1 VPVIS
6 VHTEDLLDSH
16 VLRIL
21 QPVDVGERTLTMV
34 PRRTVVWCGVV
45 CEPPVVSTLLHVLE
59 VRTLSRPYFWQVVFA
74 VFENV

>member
-1 VPVIS
+1 MPVIS

-21 QPVDVGERTLTMV
+21 QPVDVGERTLKNS
-34 PRRTVVWCGVV
+34 RVV
-45 CEPPVVSTLLHVLE
+45 CEPPVVSTFLHMLE